1 MSELTPQDVLADLLG
16 EPPFELQDQD
26 TDHAA
31 KLVIERLKDAGFEI
45 VPADRGSAAQ
55 AMPEET
61 QPCQLTQL
69 LRL

>member
-31 KLVIERLKDAGFEI
+31 KLVIERLRDAGFKI
-45 VPADRGSAAQ
+45 VPADWGSTTGAA
-55 AMPEET
+55 APDEIH
-61 QPCQLTQL
+61 PCQLTN
-69 LRL
+69 